1 MSLRKVLSDRAVNG
15 ALQRGTPTADV
26 LLVEADSQANQH
38 RLAAERALDAVL
50 ADSFPASDPPSWT
63 LGVTH
68 SGQET
73 GATNEAFHRSRSP
86 FES

>member
-1 MSLRKVLSDRAVNG
+1 MSLRKALFDRAVDG
-15 ALQRGTPTADV
+15 ALQRGTPAADV
-26 LLVEADSQANQH
+26 LLVEAESQANQH

-68 SGQET
+68 SAQET
-73 GATNEAFHRSRSP
+73 GATNETFHQSGPP

>member
-1 MSLRKVLSDRAVNG
+1 MSLRKALFDRAVGG
-15 ALQRGTPTADV
+15 ALQRGTPVADV
-26 LLVEADSQANQH
+26 LLVEAESQANQH

-63 LGVTH
+63 LGVTR
-68 SGQET
+68 SAQET
-73 GATNEAFHRSRSP
+73 GAPNETFHQSRRP